1 MNNNIAY
8 MDPIKPGSEFVRQGK
23 IDISRYLPTF
33 LKKSGVF
40 KATAD
45 AESAEHEKILEAIK
59 DVFKQLYVS
68 DATWGLEI
76 WENVL
81 GIKSRE
87 NYTYNLRRANI
98 LTRLIGLKTST
109 LAVMEGIVNTYGSG
123 YIIEHNDRYY
133 FNVYCSAP
141 SDAAIQAMHDDL
153 VVYRPAHLGLN
164 IYLGYSWDGDITW
177 DGSHTYDTHNLD
189 WSDSKIE

>member
-1 MNNNIAY
+1 MANEAY
-8 MDPIKPGSEFVRQGK
+8 MDPIKPGTEFLRAGDK
-23 IDISRYLPTF
+23 IDITRYLPAF

-45 AESAEHEKILEAIK
+45 AESAEHARISAAIQ
-59 DVFKQLYVS
+59 DVFKQFYIS
-68 DATWGLEI
+68 DATWGLKI

-81 GIKSRE
+81 GITPKDGA
-87 NYTYNLRRANI
+87 TDFIRRANI
-98 LTRLIGLKTST
+98 LTRLRGLKTST

-141 SDAAIQAMHDDL
+141 SKTALQAIHDDI
-153 VVYRPAHLGLN
+153 VIYRPAHLGLN
-164 IYLGYSWDGDITW
+164 IYLGYSWDGDICF
-177 DGSHTYDTHNLD
+177 DGSHTFETYNLD
-189 WSDSKIE
+189 WSEDKV

>member
-1 MNNNIAY
+1 MANNAY
-8 MDPIKPGSEFVRQGK
+8 IFPINAGVEFLRQGK
-23 IDISRYLPTF
+23 IDITKYLPMF
-33 LKKSGVF
+33 LQKSGVF

-45 AESAEHEKILEAIK
+45 AESAEHERILNAIQNI
-59 DVFKQLYVS
+59 FKQFYVY
-68 DATWGLEI
+68 DATWGLSL

-81 GIKSRE
+81 GTQSKDG
-87 NYTYNLRRANI
+87 YTYDLRRANI
-98 LTRLIGLKTST
+98 LTRLRGLKTST

-123 YIIEHNDRYY
+123 YIIEHNDKYY

-153 VVYRPAHLGLN
+153 VIYRPAHLGLN
-164 IYLGYSWDGDITW
+164 VYLGYSWDGDITW

>member
-1 MNNNIAY
+1 MDSNIAC
-8 MDPIKPGSEFVRQGK
+8 MDPINPGSEFVRQGK

-33 LKKSGVF
+33 LKKSGTF

-45 AESAEHEKILEAIK
+45 AESAEHERILSAIQ

-81 GIKSRE
+81 GIKSKS
-87 NYTYNLRRANI
+87 NYTYDLRRANI
-98 LTRLIGLKTST
+98 LTRLRGLKTST

-141 SDAAIQAMHDDL
+141 SPEAVQAMHDDL

-177 DGSHTYDTHNLD
+177 DGSHTYDTHSLD
-189 WSDSKIE
+189 WSGSKIE

>member
-1 MNNNIAY
+1 MANNAY
-8 MDPIKPGSEFVRQGK
+8 IFPINAGVEFLRQGK
-23 IDISRYLPTF
+23 IDITKYLPMF
-33 LKKSGVF
+33 LQKSGVF

-45 AESAEHEKILEAIK
+45 AESAEHERILNAIQNI
-59 DVFKQLYVS
+59 FKQFYVS
-68 DATWGLEI
+68 DATWGLSL

-81 GIKSRE
+81 GIQSKDG
-87 NYTYNLRRANI
+87 YTYDLRRANI
-98 LTRLIGLKTST
+98 LTRLRGLKTST

-141 SDAAIQAMHDDL
+141 SPEAVQAMHDDL
-153 VVYRPAHLGLN
+153 VIYRPAHLGLN

-177 DGSHTYDTHNLD
+177 DGAHALDTHNLD
-189 WSDSKIE
+189 WSDSKID

>member
-1 MNNNIAY
+1 MANNAY
-8 MDPIKPGSEFVRQGK
+8 IFPINAGVEFLRQGK
-23 IDISRYLPTF
+23 IDITKYLPMF
-33 LKKSGVF
+33 LQKSGVF

-45 AESAEHEKILEAIK
+45 AESAEHERILNAIQNI
-59 DVFKQLYVS
+59 FKQFYVS
-68 DATWGLEI
+68 DATWGLSL

-81 GIKSRE
+81 GIQSKDG
-87 NYTYNLRRANI
+87 YTYNLRRANI
-98 LTRLIGLKTST
+98 LTRLRGLKTST
-109 LAVMEGIVNTYGSG
+109 LAVMEGIVNTYGNG

-141 SDAAIQAMHDDL
+141 SLEAVQAMHDDL

-164 IYLGYSWDGDITW
+164 IYFGYSWDGDITW

>member
-1 MNNNIAY
+1 MADNAY
-8 MDPIKPGSEFVRQGK
+8 MFPINAGVEFLRQGK
-23 IDISRYLPTF
+23 IDITKYLPMF
-33 LKKSGVF
+33 LQKSGVF

-45 AESAEHEKILEAIK
+45 AESAEHERILNAIQNI
-59 DVFKQLYVS
+59 FKQFYVS
-68 DATWGLEI
+68 DATWGLSL

-81 GIKSRE
+81 GIQSKDG
-87 NYTYNLRRANI
+87 YTYDLRRANI
-98 LTRLIGLKTST
+98 LTRLRGLKTST

-141 SDAAIQAMHDDL
+141 SDEAIQAMHDDL